1 MLGIILVVIALL
13 AAAAPTT
20 HAQGHPDLS
29 GTWKLNLDK
38 SDYGDLQ
45 GPETRIDVI
54 EQNDGHVSE
63 RVTAEGRH
71 RKQQYTLL
79 FATDG
84 SETALPS
91 ETKMGSVTI
100 LSVSANWQG
109 ETLVVTQKLRFQDA
123 SLMATNAYQ
132 LAGDGKTLTIALTL
146 GSDRVPAATFVFD
159 RILTAEMDGAGQ
171 MLVKASQGPF
181 SETDAEDVHK
191 QPHIIVDPV
200 HPHRQRLCRD
210 LILGTVFQHA

>member
-1 MLGIILVVIALL
+1 MLGKILLVIALL
-13 AAAAPTT
+13 STVVPATL
-20 HAQGHPDLS
+20 AQGHPDFS

-54 EQNDGHVSE
+54 EQHDGHVSE

-84 SETALPS
+84 SETALPP

-100 LSVSANWQG
+100 LSVSAKWQG
-109 ETLVVTQKLRFQDA
+109 ETLVVTQNLRFQGA
-123 SLMATNAYQ
+123 PLVATNAYM
-132 LAGDGKTLTIALTL
+132 LSGDGKTLTIALAL
-146 GSDRVPAATFVFD
+146 GSSRIPAATFVFD
-159 RILTAEMDGAGQ
+159 RILTLELDGAG
-171 MLVKASQGPF
+171 
-181 SETDAEDVHK
+181 
-191 QPHIIVDPV
+191 
-200 HPHRQRLCRD
+200 
-210 LILGTVFQHA
+210 